1 MSVDYPRELG
11 RAFADADVVRNYH
24 YRPPYPAEVFAVL
37 EGLLVA
43 PRTVLD
49 AGCGS
54 GALTRGLAAFATRVD
69 AIDPSE
75 AMLREARRLTGQ
87 DARIRWIRGRAE
99 DVPLAPP
106 YGLITAG
113 ASIHWMDPEVVMP
126 RFRAALAPG
135 ARLAIVDMENMHPQ
149 GPHRDEFLSVIR
161 RHSALEHHDDFAGLL
176 TKLERD
182 GHFAREGDHRTRP
195 VPFEQSVDD
204 YMAMLA
210 STSSLS
216 RATLGE
222 RTDAFE
228 SDARAVL
235 SRHHIDRIRFD
246 VVGMVAWGL
255 PLA

>member
-1 MSVDYPRELG
+1 MSLNYPRELG
-11 RAFADADVVRNYH
+11 RAFSDADVVRNYA

-37 EGLLVA
+37 EDLLVS
-43 PRTVLD
+43 PRTALD
-49 AGCGS
+49 VGCGT
-54 GALTRGLAAFATRVD
+54 GAITRGLPSFATRVD
-69 AIDPSE
+69 AVDPSE

-99 DVPLAPP
+99 DTTLSPP

-126 RFRAALAPG
+126 RFRDALAPG
-135 ARLAIVDMENMHPQ
+135 ARLAIVDMENVHPQ
-149 GPHRDEFLSVIR
+149 GPHRDEFVSVIQ
-161 RHSALEHHDDFAGLL
+161 RHSALEHHDDFAALL
-176 TKLERD
+176 AELEST
-182 GHFAREGDHRTRP
+182 GHFARESGHRTRP

-222 RTDAFE
+222 RADAVE
-228 SDARAVL
+228 REARAVL
-235 SRHHIDRIRFD
+235 ARHHIDRIRFD

-255 PLA
+255 PA

>member
-11 RAFADADVVRNYH
+11 RAFADADVVRNYLF
-24 YRPPYPAEVFAVL
+24 RPSYPAEVFAVL
-37 EGLLVA
+37 ENLIVS
-43 PRTVLD
+43 PRTALD

-69 AIDPSE
+69 AVDPSE
-75 AMLREARRLTGQ
+75 AMLTEARRLTGQ

-113 ASIHWMDPEVVMP
+113 ASIHWMDPQVVMP
-126 RFRAALAPG
+126 RFRNALAPG
-135 ARLAIVDMENMHPQ
+135 ARLAIVDMENVHPQ
-149 GPHRDEFLSVIR
+149 GPHRDEFVSVIQ
-161 RHSALEHHDDFAGLL
+161 RHSALEHHDDFAALL
-176 TKLERD
+176 TNLESA
-182 GHFAREGDHRTRP
+182 GHFRREGEHRTRP

-216 RATLGE
+216 RATIGA
-222 RTDAFE
+222 RADAFE
-228 SDARAVL
+228 AEARGVL
-235 SRHHIDRIRFD
+235 LRHHIDRVRFD
-246 VVGMVAWGL
+246 VVGMVAWGR
-255 PLA
+255 PQ